1 MLPPRRKPA
10 PARGRT
16 HDTARAGG
24 RARIGR
30 TAGRRGGFGARGCRA
45 VRVGGLRAAAAFTV
59 DRRPLGV
66 PAYRRLWV
74 ASAVGAVGGSFSVV
88 AIPTQLFTVTGSS
101 AAVGLAAAV
110 SLAALV
116 VAALWAGAVAD
127 VRDRRKVLLAA
138 HCGLAVTYAGLWAQ
152 AVLGGRCVPV
162 LLALVACQGV
172 SFGAVMTTMGAAVPR
187 LVPAALLPAASSLS
201 SLVRYAGSILGP
213 VLAGVLIPVTGL
225 GMLYLFDAVA
235 LLAVLWAVVRLP
247 PLPPLPTGANALAA
261 QAGSVLGQ
269 LAGGFR
275 CLAASRLLMAVLA
288 VDLAAMAFGMP
299 VALFPE
305 LAQRTYGGTAG
316 GGPALGLLYAAYPA
330 GVFAVGLVSGT
341 FTRARRHGAVLAA
354 AAAAWG
360 ACVVLLG
367 LARVLWLAVAALALG
382 GAVNFVLSTFRN
394 ALTQSL
400 TDDALRGRVQGAL
413 TVVTIG
419 GPQIGNLLHGAAGSA
434 FGPRPVICAGGLLTV
449 LAVGAV
455 VRAVPELHRYAAG
468 TTPAPAP
475 GTPGVRRRVP

>member
-1 MLPPRRKPA
+1 M
-10 PARGRT
+10 
-16 HDTARAGG
+16 
-24 RARIGR
+24 
-30 TAGRRGGFGARGCRA
+30 
-45 VRVGGLRAAAAFTV
+45 

-101 AAVGLAAAV
+101 AVVGLAAAV

-138 HCGLAVTYAGLWAQ
+138 HCGLAVTYAGLWTQ
-152 AVLGGRCVPV
+152 AVLGGRCVPA

-225 GMLYLFDAVA
+225 GTLYLFDAAA
-235 LLAVLWAVVRLP
+235 LLAVLWAVLRLP
-247 PLPPLPTGANALAA
+247 PLPPPLPAGTDARAA
-261 QAGSVLGQ
+261 QARSVPGQ
-269 LAGGFR
+269 VADGFR
-275 CLAASRLLMAVLA
+275 CLAASRLLVAVLA

-367 LARVLWLAVAALALG
+367 LAPVLWLAVAALALG

-400 TDDALRGRVQGAL
+400 TDDALRGRVQGSL

-455 VRAVPELHRYAAG
+455 VRSVPELHRYAAG
-468 TTPAPAP
+468 TAPAPAP
-475 GTPGVRRRVP
+475 GTAGVRRRVP